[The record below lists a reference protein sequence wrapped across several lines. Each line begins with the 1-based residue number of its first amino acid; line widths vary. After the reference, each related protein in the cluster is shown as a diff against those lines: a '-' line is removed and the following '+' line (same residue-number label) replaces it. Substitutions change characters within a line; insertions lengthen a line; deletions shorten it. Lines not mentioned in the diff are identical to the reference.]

1 MDLLPLLYIL
11 GISSSLAWGNVKT
24 TAPEDLDG
32 SGGSGDDEEDFSG
45 SGMESVLVET
55 VSPTQVSPL
64 APTVTQL
71 STAQKTDITIEKV
84 DVENATQPH
93 DLDLFGFRP
102 VGKEPFEEGTTL
114 EPTTHQSSTV
124 ESVDVK
130 KHHHHHTTTPGTSI
144 PAEVVLV
151 DTTTGPTEV
160 EKPFVPP
167 KETTTSTPDG
177 GDIDLVKE
185 VVPTTE
191 DSAQH
196 VDHPETTSGLTS
208 TVYAENEE
216 TTAGLPDI
224 VEIPGFVDSVEKTTV
239 TDEEHTR
246 KHHHHH
252 HHHNHTTT
260 TATTTTIAT
269 TTTATTTT
277 AILLDESDILIEMTT
292 KKSDH
297 LEPEDE
303 NQQGEATTTP
313 TSEDKHHGHEHHH
326 HKHHHHHTTT
336 PGATQSTASE
346 QDIGHT
352 KEPKGRRVNV
362 PPAETTTAVPVSKDE
377 EPIGST
383 VQYNY
388 TVGPVQ
394 DKDLPDSSEEE
405 SGDGPVEPVEPI
417 DDLFFEVTASV
428 DNRMAPA
435 PGDGSAGASHGIME
449 RKELLAGIIAGGLAG
464 LLFAASLVA
473 FVFYRMKKKDEGSYS
488 LEEPKQSNGGYQKP
502 REQREFYA

>member
-1 MDLLPLLYIL
+1 MDLITLLYIL
-11 GISSSLAWGNVKT
+11 GISSSLAWGNVKPA
-24 TAPEDLDG
+24 APEDLD
-32 SGGSGDDEEDFSG
+32 GSGDDEEDFSG
-45 SGMESVLVET
+45 SGMESVLVEA

-64 APTVTQL
+64 APTVTQV
-71 STAQKTDITIEKV
+71 STSQKPDIATKEESY
-84 DVENATQPH
+84 VENATQPH

-102 VGKEPFEEGTTL
+102 VGKEPFAEDGTTL
-114 EPTTHQSSTV
+114 EPTTHQTSTV
-124 ESVDVK
+124 ESDVK
-130 KHHHHHTTTPGTSI
+130 KHHHHHHTTTPGTSI

-151 DTTTGPTEV
+151 DSTTSPTEV
-160 EKPFVPP
+160 EKPFVAP
-167 KETTTSTPDG
+167 KETTTSTPDRD
-177 GDIDLVKE
+177 DIDLVQE
-185 VVPTTE
+185 VTPTTE
-191 DSAQH
+191 DSVQH

-208 TVYAENEE
+208 TAYAENEE
-216 TTAGLPDI
+216 TTAGLADI
-224 VEIPGFVDSVEKTTV
+224 GEIPGFVDSVEKTTV

-252 HHHNHTTT
+252 HHTTT
-260 TATTTTIAT
+260 TAT

-277 AILLDESDILIEMTT
+277 AILLDESDILLEKTT

-297 LEPEDE
+297 LEPEEDQ

-346 QDIGHT
+346 EDIVHT
-352 KEPKGRRVNV
+352 KEPKGRRVNI
-362 PPAETTTAVPVSKDE
+362 PPAEMTTAVPVSEDE

-383 VQYNY
+383 VQYNH

-394 DKDLPDSSEEE
+394 DKDIPESSEEE
-405 SGDGPVEPVEPI
+405 SGDGSVESVEPI

-428 DNRMAPA
+428 DKSDRMAPA

-464 LLFAASLVA
+464 LVFAASLVA